1 MLKYY
6 SIVDIIIQ
14 NYQMGKLE
22 VESSLN
28 VPEVAKLQ
36 SLTPNVA

>member
-6 SIVDIIIQ
+6 SRVDIIIQ

-22 VESSLN
+22 VESSLT
-28 VPEVAKLQ
+28 VPEAAKPQ
-36 SLTPNVA
+36 SLTPQFA